1 MFRKTNGH
9 AKRFDANAMTLSQL
23 QTLKQRLIAAL
34 SEFITTISEAT
45 TDETRTTIRVASL
58 RKIDAIQLELNA
70 IAIKYALV

>member
-23 QTLKQRLIAAL
+23 QSLKQRLL
-34 SEFITTISEAT
+34 DVLGEFVRNTSITTEFRGDIL
-45 TDETRTTIRVASL
+45 L
-58 RKIDAIQLELNA
+58 RIDAIQLELNA